1 MSIIALTLAYII
13 SRHHSGI
20 PDGGTVSDILLES
33 GEINHL
39 ESGEINQ

>member
-1 MSIIALTLAYII
+1 MGKEIKRTL
-13 SRHHSGI
+13 RHAKKEI
-20 PDGGTVSDILLES
+20 EYAAAREAVLES